1 MYAFALTVQLH
12 YWKLAFVPILTTIKT
27 SINMLWGMNI
37 VDSLFLSNN
46 AMVGQKRHNG
56 QNITGQVIKFC
67 SLFIIQAVAAV
78 QLVVHCCTPSSWATD
93 NAAGE

>member
-1 MYAFALTVQLH
+1 
-12 YWKLAFVPILTTIKT
+12 
-27 SINMLWGMNI
+27 MLWGMNI

-46 AMVGQKRHNG
+46 AMVSQKRHNG